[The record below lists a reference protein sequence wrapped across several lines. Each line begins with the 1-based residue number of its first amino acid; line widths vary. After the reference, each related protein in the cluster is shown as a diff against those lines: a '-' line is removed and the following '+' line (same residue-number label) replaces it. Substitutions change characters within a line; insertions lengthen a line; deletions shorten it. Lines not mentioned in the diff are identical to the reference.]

1 MERHIGIIGAGVA
14 GLHLGLYLR
23 RHGVDTTII
32 TDRTADQ
39 FAASS
44 LPNTV
49 AHFAP
54 TLERERQLGI
64 DHWTDERFH
73 YTCHNYSFGGP
84 ARLEFRGNFA
94 RPNRAI
100 DYRIYLPRLM
110 ADFEASGGTI
120 EIATVAV
127 PDLGRLAGRFDLLVV
142 TSGRGELANAFG
154 RVDGESPNHRPQRQ
168 LLAALFTGVRPTD
181 PAGATLSA
189 SPSQGELIDLPI
201 LTLGGMASA
210 LLFENIPG
218 GDLGVLARIRHA
230 DNPSVFISTV
240 LDKLEKHHPHVFNRI
255 DTARFGLCGLDD
267 VLQGAITP
275 IVRQSTLDLGDGKF
289 AIAAG
294 DVHCTVD
301 PMLGQGANLASHSAL
316 ILGEEIVK
324 DAPFDAT
331 FCERIDRRRM
341 TRILGASRWT
351 NLMLRPPSPE
361 ILELV
366 REMSRDRSLCDEYTD
381 NFGLPERQ
389 WERLGSPESLRVWID
404 GYRQAG

>member
-23 RHGVDTTII
+23 RHGIDTTIV

-39 FAASS
+39 FSASK

-64 DHWTDERFH
+64 DHWADARFH

-84 ARLEFRGNFA
+84 ARLEFRGGFA

-100 DYRIYLPRLM
+100 DYRIYLPCLM
-110 ADFEASGGTI
+110 ADFEAQGGRI
-120 EIATVAV
+120 EIATIEAA
-127 PDLGRLAGRFDLLVV
+127 DLGQLSRRFDLLVV
-142 TSGRGELANAFG
+142 TSGRGALANAFG
-154 RVDGESPNHRPQRQ
+154 RVVGESPHNRPQRK
-168 LLAALFTGVRPTD
+168 LLAGLFTGIRPTD
-181 PAGATLSA
+181 PLGATLSA
-189 SPSQGELIDLPI
+189 SPGEGELIDLPI

-218 GDLGVLARIRHA
+218 GDLEVLARLPHA
-230 DNPSVFISTV
+230 DNPSLFIATV
-240 LDKLEKHHPHVFNRI
+240 LAKLEKHHPHVFDRI
-255 DTARFGLCGLDD
+255 DTATFGLCGPND

-275 IVRQSTLDLGDGKF
+275 IVRQSTLDLGEGKF
-289 AIAAG
+289 ALAAG

-301 PMLGQGANLASHSAL
+301 PMLGQGANLASHSARV
-316 ILGEEIVK
+316 IGEEIVK
-324 DAPFDAT
+324 DAPFDAN
-331 FCERIDRRRM
+331 FCERVDRRRL

-361 ILELV
+361 IMELV
-366 REMSRDRSLCDEYTD
+366 VAMSRSPSLCDEYTD
-381 NFGLPERQ
+381 NFGYPERQ
-389 WERLGSPESLRVWID
+389 WMRFRSPENLRAWS
-404 GYRQAG
+404 GGHK

>member
-39 FAASS
+39 YAASR

-64 DHWTDERFH
+64 DHWDDERFH

-84 ARLEFRGNFA
+84 AQLEFRGGFE
-94 RPNRAI
+94 RPNRAV

-110 ADFEASGGTI
+110 ADFEAQGGGI
-120 EIATVAV
+120 EIATIAAS
-127 PDLGRLAGRFDLLVV
+127 DLGPLARRFDLLVV

-154 RVDGESPNHRPQRQ
+154 RVNGESPNDRPQRQ
-168 LLAALFTGVRPTD
+168 LLAALFKGISRTD
-181 PAGATLSA
+181 PVGATLSV
-189 SPSQGELIDLPI
+189 SPGEGELIDLPI
-201 LTLGGMASA
+201 LTVGGMASA

-218 GDLGVLARIRHA
+218 GDLEVLARLRHA
-230 DNPSVFISTV
+230 DNPSVFIRAV

-255 DTARFGLCGLDD
+255 DTATFDLCGPDD

-301 PMLGQGANLASHSAL
+301 PMIGQGANLASHSAFV
-316 ILGEEIVK
+316 IGEEIVK
-324 DAPFDAT
+324 DTPFDAK
-331 FCERIDRRRM
+331 FCERIDRRRL

-351 NLMLRPPSPE
+351 NLMLQPPSRE
-361 ILELV
+361 IEELV
-366 REMSRDRSLCDEYTD
+366 LEMSRNQSLCDEYTN
-381 NFGLPERQ
+381 NFGYPERQ
-389 WERLGSPESLRVWID
+389 WVRFRSPESIRAWID
-404 GYRQAG
+404 SYRKAG